1 MTLPP
6 AVIVHGLPHALA
18 ALAPGRPVTLLSAP
32 GAASYAGCGW
42 WRAVVAAA
50 WAGRSGAAPPDVLDC
65 ADAPGRALEALS
77 AGCRLVVLH
86 PCLPWDDIAGRAESR
101 GARLLAA
108 APPALDLGRRGEER
122 RLADW
127 LGGPGQPAPAIPPRP
142 GRDSRPPIG

>member
-6 AVIVHGLPHALA
+6 AVIIHGLPHALT

-32 GAASYAGCGW
+32 GAASYAGCAW

-50 WAGRSGAAPPDVLDC
+50 LASYPGAAAPDMLDC

-77 AGCRLVVLH
+77 LRCRLVVLH
-86 PCLPWDDIAGRAESR
+86 SCPAWADIAKRAESC

-108 APPALDLGRRGEER
+108 APPALDLGGRGEER
-122 RLADW
+122 RLAAW
-127 LGGPGQPAPAIPPRP
+127 LGAQAGTH
-142 GRDSRPPIG
+142 